1 MLTHN
6 WRASSKILLNFSA
19 CLLLVA
25 KVLALGWVKTSK
37 RRIDSRSGMVAAG
50 LRDITALR
58 IKNSINWTENK
69 ESIGISFL
77 SLLGTSITYIHLL
90 GTLQVV
96 HSDSK
101 HSRPRSMARFAR
113 ITDHD
118 KGSWSLA
125 TYPNIQIVRVTF
137 LVHRVASSVL
147 SYAKWWTARQFY
159 HGWGDDWGDIEFCQS
174 VVI

>member
-58 IKNSINWTENK
+58 IKNGINWKAYLVPQSHTYTYSGHCRWSIRTQSIAALDPWPDSL
-69 ESIGISFL
+69 ESLTMTKG
-77 SLLGTSITYIHLL
+77 LGL
-90 GTLQVV
+90 
-96 HSDSK
+96 
-101 HSRPRSMARFAR
+101 
-113 ITDHD
+113 
-118 KGSWSLA
+118 
-125 TYPNIQIVRVTF
+125 
-137 LVHRVASSVL
+137 
-147 SYAKWWTARQFY
+147 
-159 HGWGDDWGDIEFCQS
+159 
-174 VVI
+174 

>member
-6 WRASSKILLNFSA
+6 WRASSKILLNVSA

-58 IKNSINWTENK
+58 IKNGINWKAYLVPRSHTYTYSGHCRW
-69 ESIGISFL
+69 SIR
-77 SLLGTSITYIHLL
+77 T
-90 GTLQVV
+90 
-96 HSDSK
+96 SK
-101 HSRPRSMARFAR
+101 HSRPRCTPWPDSLALPLFAR

-125 TYPNIQIVRVTF
+125 TYSNIQIVRVTF
-137 LVHRVASSVL
+137 FCAQGGFKCLIICKVMDRSTVL
-147 SYAKWWTARQFY
+147 SWMRRRLRR
-159 HGWGDDWGDIEFCQS
+159 H
-174 VVI
+174 